1 MNTDL
6 HTIWIWHSYF
16 AKLSSEF
23 ENGMERFFV
32 TMAFFLQRQQSV
44 EDRVHLDITAWWG
57 AAEPSLALQGVITHP
72 GVWHN
77 VWSAQKVFTVR
88 LLPPTTQIAL
98 QVSLIAPTHLFREIS
113 FKGLTDA
120 LIADLS
126 LDHESLPMD
135 KSMTLAKTYN
145 FFMIQFFCLNV
156 KKRSITCIT

>member
-126 LDHESLPMD
+126 LDHVAWIMSLFQWTNQWPWPKLTTSSWFNSSVWMW
-135 KSMTLAKTYN
+135 
-145 FFMIQFFCLNV
+145 
-156 KKRSITCIT
+156 KKEV